1 MRSPAPPPLARIA
14 LAASLVLAA
23 GGCCGGAGAPVE
35 PPTDAYTVR
44 EGDTL
49 MALQRRSGVRISE
62 IVRIN
67 RLPAARLTPGT
78 VLRLP
83 RGAVGEPHPPGHPVP
98 HAGPDAPRPTPA
110 PAPGA
115 GSGPCWPV
123 RGTVR
128 TRFGAWRDDTPFPGI
143 EIAAAKGEAVVAWR
157 AGRVVLSET
166 DLFTL
171 GQTVIVD
178 HGDTQSLYA
187 HLSEVVVRVGQTVA
201 AGERL
206 GAVGESGRA
215 TAPLLRFCV
224 YRNDTPIDP
233 EPLLRR
239 AR

>member
-1 MRSPAPPPLARIA
+1 M
-14 LAASLVLAA
+14 
-23 GGCCGGAGAPVE
+23 
-35 PPTDAYTVR
+35 PTDAYTVR

-49 MALQRRSGVRISE
+49 MSLQRRSGVRISE

-67 RLPAARLTPGT
+67 RLPSARLVPGT
-78 VLRLP
+78 ILRLP
-83 RGAVGEPHPPGHPVP
+83 RSVAEEPRTPERPAP
-98 HAGPDAPRPTPA
+98 HTTPDAPRPAPA
-110 PAPGA
+110 PAISA

-128 TRFGAWRDDTPFPGI
+128 TRFGAWRQDLPFPGI
-143 EIAAAKGEAVVAWR
+143 EIAAAKGTPVIAWR
-157 AGRVVLSET
+157 AGRVVASET

-171 GQTVIVD
+171 GQAVIVD

-187 HLSEVVVRVGQTVA
+187 HLSEVVVRVGQSVS

-206 GAVGESGRA
+206 GAVGESGRCEC
-215 TAPLLRFCV
+215 PLLRFCV
-224 YRNDTPIDP
+224 YRNAAAIDP